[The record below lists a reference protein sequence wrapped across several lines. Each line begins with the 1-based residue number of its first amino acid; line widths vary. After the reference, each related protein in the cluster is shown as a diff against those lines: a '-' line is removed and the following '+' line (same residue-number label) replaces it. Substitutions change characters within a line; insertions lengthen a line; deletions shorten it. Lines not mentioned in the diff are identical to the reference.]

1 MKDLRGEASGIT
13 AASLA
18 DTMQLLQTAEDYP
31 KWFPTGVKEVTVLDR
46 DDHGRATRVQAKLV
60 ASVGPI
66 TREFDPVLSVDVTPP
81 GTVTL
86 TRIPRGPSDAERFQV
101 NWNCDEVT
109 AGTKIELVLLASL
122 SVPRFVPM
130 TGVGE
135 ALGRGFLD
143 AAVKALGPA

>member
-1 MKDLRGEASGIT
+1 MKDMRGEASGIT

-18 DTMQLLQTAEDYP
+18 DTMTLLENAEEYP
-31 KWFPTGVKEVTVLDR
+31 RWFAAGVKQVTVLDR
-46 DDHGRATRVQAKLV
+46 DDHGRATRVQATLL

-101 NWNCDEVT
+101 NWNCHEVT
-109 AGTKIELVLLASL
+109 DGTQLELVLLASL
-122 SVPRFVPM
+122 SVPRFVPV

-135 ALGRGFLD
+135 TLGRGFLD
-143 AAVKALGPA
+143 AAIKELGPA